1 MPYQKFPWK
10 LCQLADPRVSLPD
23 RKKVAEE
30 FVSAELDTL
39 DLRFSR
45 RLRALI
51 ADPADILPG
60 GKRFAAIDGLT
71 MTKCQ
76 NVQIEDNFARAVCMR
91 KAGNGKS
98 YLQSSGVS
106 KHILAELKAA
116 HRQSFGLKTAVR
128 KSCLK
133 QSRKPQKLRLI
144 PQHDFKQLGLD
155 LKKPEA
161 LNLFSEESA
170 AVSSSS
176 SSSLQFAVL
185 NGPAAVPLTGS
196 SSSSLLQRMGDLEQ
210 QVMSTISGCPLQPVA
225 TLSST
230 LADDCQEEK
239 KRVKL
244 FNGWTLYRSQVLE
257 QSHQLPGE
265 SARDRDNEQLRESM
279 RLKAVEMNKKR
290 EGSMYQRSASSSNL
304 NSDQADEGSHRG
316 LLATTGDNDYPLGVS
331 LITAVHSIKNF
342 VKRADDIWRANFSSV
357 IGKVSLPRLPSD
369 SKPVSHEA
377 GAIET
382 LVSGLLSNLVRLM
395 KQQAKTAGPAITSQ
409 SCHTVLLVQPDDGG
423 KQLAWIIVR
432 ATFRPFYFWCMRLEL
447 RETLDNVGM
456 GASLQMVNATDK
468 VCLPLIDSMD
478 SIKRMIVREVAAEEV
493 DMLSYMLP
501 TYDLDW
507 MQPLQNILL
516 RTDESSWTGWNQ
528 EDAAGALL
536 NPDNSD
542 GDSEA
547 SGGEEPEENKGEAQL
562 QQSAKRL
569 PYSAEVKMGEWLLA
583 GKLRFAEKDAGPA
596 HKQMFNVGS
605 GACFNEAFYVR
616 LLTFL
621 CLDDLRWQRWRQ
633 MNSTTYQMAKANISK
648 YDDFYCDQVVQ
659 VLQRLLRSI
668 PDAKVSLD
676 LESNEMKPLYTFVA
690 EMVETL
696 PVEPLKLDFGALKSL
711 LESPKVLPDAVTQ
724 AAAAFDHSDGHH
736 NVFKTFLSVK
746 QGPTILELAVQKAK
760 DRAGT
765 MKHLTDLSDL
775 REELCKLEKAQAKD
789 DWFGTE
795 AVVQIK
801 NCVEKCENLSNDIDS
816 GDPQFEFVGSNTKQ
830 ILELLQRSL
839 SAHVDTE
846 LSPWIKSAAENVSA
860 CSLLPQVPDFAIMSL
875 RKVPSSFQKSPV
887 VIHVHSLAM
896 WYDSL
901 TKLSET
907 SSRVKDRSIDAGAAC
922 TELGQIKKEAS
933 RLKVER
939 VFNPLAKALQ
949 SVWEAFY
956 QATIKDALHEASKV
970 IAPSIVENAKSDN
983 GWCILPV
990 STADGTSCLRK
1001 CTEASWVA
1009 TGLDCDST
1017 RIKMVVDVLYSCV
1030 NAIQCRTN
1038 NENTGCA
1045 CHLWKLAK
1053 HLKCIDDPASA
1064 IRTGIT
1070 IDSDKIRSS
1079 AEEVFQAAFDCDDSG
1094 GVTKDILVRL
1104 EQVGSLTRA
1113 EFAKAYKEDKMP
1125 KQKSDYGNP
1134 PSAKRQRASTPS
1146 SPTLEAMFGMADA
1159 AKISG
1164 AGAKSVPLPVA
1175 KDY

>member
-1 MPYQKFPWK
+1 M
-10 LCQLADPRVSLPD
+10 CQ
-23 RKKVAEE
+23 
-30 FVSAELDTL
+30 
-39 DLRFSR
+39 
-45 RLRALI
+45 
-51 ADPADILPG
+51 
-60 GKRFAAIDGLT
+60 
-71 MTKCQ
+71 
-76 NVQIEDNFARAVCMR
+76 
-91 KAGNGKS
+91 
-98 YLQSSGVS
+98 
-106 KHILAELKAA
+106 
-116 HRQSFGLKTAVR
+116 
-128 KSCLK
+128 
-133 QSRKPQKLRLI
+133 
-144 PQHDFKQLGLD
+144 
-155 LKKPEA
+155 
-161 LNLFSEESA
+161 
-170 AVSSSS
+170 
-176 SSSLQFAVL
+176 
-185 NGPAAVPLTGS
+185 
-196 SSSSLLQRMGDLEQ
+196 
-210 QVMSTISGCPLQPVA
+210 
-225 TLSST
+225 
-230 LADDCQEEK
+230 
-239 KRVKL
+239 
-244 FNGWTLYRSQVLE
+244 
-257 QSHQLPGE
+257 
-265 SARDRDNEQLRESM
+265 
-279 RLKAVEMNKKR
+279 
-290 EGSMYQRSASSSNL
+290 
-304 NSDQADEGSHRG
+304 
-316 LLATTGDNDYPLGVS
+316 
-331 LITAVHSIKNF
+331 
-342 VKRADDIWRANFSSV
+342 
-357 IGKVSLPRLPSD
+357 
-369 SKPVSHEA
+369 
-377 GAIET
+377 
-382 LVSGLLSNLVRLM
+382 
-395 KQQAKTAGPAITSQ
+395 
-409 SCHTVLLVQPDDGG
+409 
-423 KQLAWIIVR
+423 
-432 ATFRPFYFWCMRLEL
+432 
-447 RETLDNVGM
+447 
-456 GASLQMVNATDK
+456 
-468 VCLPLIDSMD
+468 
-478 SIKRMIVREVAAEEV
+478 
-493 DMLSYMLP
+493 
-501 TYDLDW
+501 
-507 MQPLQNILL
+507 
-516 RTDESSWTGWNQ
+516 
-528 EDAAGALL
+528 
-536 NPDNSD
+536 
-542 GDSEA
+542 
-547 SGGEEPEENKGEAQL
+547 
-562 QQSAKRL
+562 
-569 PYSAEVKMGEWLLA
+569 
-583 GKLRFAEKDAGPA
+583 
-596 HKQMFNVGS
+596 
-605 GACFNEAFYVR
+605 
-616 LLTFL
+616 
-621 CLDDLRWQRWRQ
+621 
-633 MNSTTYQMAKANISK
+633 
-648 YDDFYCDQVVQ
+648 
-659 VLQRLLRSI
+659 
-668 PDAKVSLD
+668 VSLD

-1094 GVTKDILVRL
+1094 GVTKDILVRFFDSRWHRLIKVSQRNLLSL
-1104 EQVGSLTRA
+1104 ESNGLVVMSPGSRLVYRPRRTW
-1113 EFAKAYKEDKMP
+1113 
-1125 KQKSDYGNP
+1125 G
-1134 PSAKRQRASTPS
+1134 S
-1146 SPTLEAMFGMADA
+1146 S
-1159 AKISG
+1159 
-1164 AGAKSVPLPVA
+1164 
-1175 KDY
+1175 